1 MAIKGIRK
9 GAKRTQ
15 RGRSV
20 DSATTRVNDDR
31 LSRLGIS
38 VPDSLL
44 NQFDRLMAEKKWGN
58 RSDAVRHLMREAL
71 IGEAVADPNA
81 EAVGTLTLIYDHH
94 VRQLN
99 DRLTDIQHDHHDQI
113 VSTLH
118 VHLDHHNCLEVVV
131 LRGPAGEIR
140 RLADSLS
147 GTRGVRHGKLTLTSA
162 VAR

>member
-1 MAIKGIRK
+1 MVT
-9 GAKRTQ
+9 KRT
-15 RGRSV
+15 RKSSKRKKERSG
-20 DSATTRVNDDR
+20 DSPSTRENDDR

-44 NQFDRLMAEKKWGN
+44 SQFDRLMAEKNWGN

-71 IGEAVADPNA
+71 IGEAIADANA

-113 VSTLH
+113 VS
-118 VHLDHHNCLEVVV
+118 
-131 LRGPAGEIR
+131 
-140 RLADSLS
+140 
-147 GTRGVRHGKLTLTSA
+147 
-162 VAR
+162 